1 VIITVNPQLLAMMGL
16 QDFLKTVKKIKSRI
30 NDKLDVAG
38 ILLTMCDVRT
48 NLCKVITE
56 QVTDTFEGQIRIFG
70 SKIPNTV
77 KVGESVYY
85 SEPLL
90 EYAPECKACEA
101 YENLAKELIAYEGK
115 RKIFDAVDLLTE
127 DTSAQVAEI
136 KNGIEQIKIDD
147 IQAFHD
153 HPFHLYEGERLQ
165 DMVQSIKEHGVL
177 NPVIVRKLDKGYE
190 MLSGHNR
197 ANAAKLA
204 GLTEVPAIVKL
215 DLSDEEAYVYVIET
229 NLMQRSFNDLMPSE
243 KAAVMAAHYD
253 KVCCQGKR
261 NDIIRELKILN
272 GEEPDDTCCHNGN
285 KLKSLDVIAYEYGF
299 SSRNA
304 ARYLRLN
311 YLIQPFKNL
320 MDENK
325 IALLAA
331 VDISYLTED
340 EQKMLWDIMVRQGLK
355 IKPAYAEKLRKES
368 GNLTEEKMAEIL
380 EALQIKHSDGNAG
393 VSLKLPKT
401 ICNKYFEGMNS
412 KQMASVVEQALAAW
426 FEGKE
431 DAVV

>member
-1 VIITVNPQLLAMMGL
+1 M
-16 QDFLKTVKKIKSRI
+16 
-30 NDKLDVAG
+30 
-38 ILLTMCDVRT
+38 
-48 NLCKVITE
+48 
-56 QVTDTFEGQIRIFG
+56 
-70 SKIPNTV
+70 
-77 KVGESVYY
+77 
-85 SEPLL
+85 
-90 EYAPECKACEA
+90 KANA
-101 YENLAKELIAYEGK
+101 GK

-127 DTSAQVAEI
+127 DTSAQTAEV
-136 KNGIEQIKIDD
+136 KAENDVKQIKIDD

-204 GLTEVPAIVKL
+204 GLTEVPAIVKA
-215 DLSDEEAYVYVIET
+215 DLPDEEAYVYVIET

-261 NDIIRELKILN
+261 NDIIRELELLN
-272 GEEPDDTCCHNGN
+272 GIESKSTCGHNGH
-285 KLKSLDVIAYEYGF
+285 KLKNRDAMAAEYGF

-311 YLIQPFKNL
+311 YLIQPFKNM

-331 VDISYLTED
+331 VDVSYLTED
-340 EQKMLWDIMVRQGLK
+340 EQKMLWNIVELQGLK
-355 IKPAYAEKLRKES
+355 VKPAYAEKLRKES
-368 GNLTEEKMAEIL
+368 GSLTEEKMAEIL
-380 EALQIKHSDGNAG
+380 EALQVKHSDGNAG
-393 VSLKLPKT
+393 VSLKLPKE

-412 KQMASVVEQALAAW
+412 RQMASVVEQALAAW
-426 FEGKE
+426 FEGKKA
-431 DAVV
+431 AVV

>member
-1 VIITVNPQLLAMMGL
+1 M
-16 QDFLKTVKKIKSRI
+16 
-30 NDKLDVAG
+30 
-38 ILLTMCDVRT
+38 
-48 NLCKVITE
+48 
-56 QVTDTFEGQIRIFG
+56 
-70 SKIPNTV
+70 
-77 KVGESVYY
+77 
-85 SEPLL
+85 
-90 EYAPECKACEA
+90 KANA
-101 YENLAKELIAYEGK
+101 GK

-127 DTSAQVAEI
+127 DTSAQITEVKAE
-136 KNGIEQIKIDD
+136 NGVEQIKIDD

-177 NPVIVRKLDKGYE
+177 NPVIVRKLGKGYE

-204 GLTEVPAIVKL
+204 GLTEVPAIVKA
-215 DLSDEEAYVYVIET
+215 DLPDEEAYVYVIET

-261 NDIIRELKILN
+261 NDIIRELELLN
-272 GEEPDDTCCHNGN
+272 GIEPKSTCGHNGH
-285 KLKSLDVIAYEYGF
+285 KLKSRDAMAAEYGF

-331 VDISYLTED
+331 VDVSYLAEN
-340 EQKMLWDIMVRQGLK
+340 EQNMLWNIVERQGLK
-355 IKPAYAEKLRKES
+355 VKPVYAERLRKAS

-380 EALQIKHSDGNAG
+380 EALQVKHTDGNAG
-393 VSLKLPKT
+393 VSFKLPKS
-401 ICNKYFEGMNS
+401 ICSKYFDGMDS
-412 KQMASVVEQALAAW
+412 KQMAAVVEQALAAW
-426 FEGKE
+426 FDGKE
-431 DAVV
+431 AAVV

>member
-1 VIITVNPQLLAMMGL
+1 M
-16 QDFLKTVKKIKSRI
+16 
-30 NDKLDVAG
+30 
-38 ILLTMCDVRT
+38 
-48 NLCKVITE
+48 
-56 QVTDTFEGQIRIFG
+56 
-70 SKIPNTV
+70 
-77 KVGESVYY
+77 
-85 SEPLL
+85 
-90 EYAPECKACEA
+90 KANA
-101 YENLAKELIAYEGK
+101 GK

-127 DTSAQVAEI
+127 NTSAQTTEVKAE
-136 KNGIEQIKIDD
+136 NGVEQIKIDD
-147 IQAFHD
+147 IQTFHD

-165 DMVQSIKEHGVL
+165 DMVESIREHGVL
-177 NPVIVRKLDKGYE
+177 NPVIVRKLGKGYE

-204 GLTEVPAIVKL
+204 GLTEVPAIVKA
-215 DLSDEEAYVYVIET
+215 DLPDEEAYVYVIET

-261 NDIIRELKILN
+261 NDIIRELELLN
-272 GEEPDDTCCHNGN
+272 GIEPKSTCGHNGH
-285 KLKSLDVIAYEYGF
+285 KLKNRDAMAAEYGF

-331 VDISYLTED
+331 VDVSYLTED
-340 EQKMLWDIMVRQGLK
+340 EQKMLWNIVERQGLRV
-355 IKPAYAEKLRKES
+355 KPAYAEKLRKES
-368 GNLTEEKMAEIL
+368 GTLTEENMAEIL
-380 EALQIKHSDGNAG
+380 EALQVKHSEGNAG
-393 VSLKLPKT
+393 VSLKLPKE
-401 ICNKYFEGMNS
+401 ICNKYFEGMNP

-431 DAVV
+431 AAVV

>member
-1 VIITVNPQLLAMMGL
+1 M
-16 QDFLKTVKKIKSRI
+16 
-30 NDKLDVAG
+30 
-38 ILLTMCDVRT
+38 
-48 NLCKVITE
+48 
-56 QVTDTFEGQIRIFG
+56 
-70 SKIPNTV
+70 
-77 KVGESVYY
+77 
-85 SEPLL
+85 
-90 EYAPECKACEA
+90 KANA
-101 YENLAKELIAYEGK
+101 GK

-127 DTSAQVAEI
+127 DTSAQVTEV
-136 KNGIEQIKIDD
+136 KSGNSVEQIKIDD

-204 GLTEVPAIVKL
+204 DLAEIPAIVKEN
-215 DLSDEEAYVYVIET
+215 LSDEDAYVYVIET

-243 KAAVMAAHYD
+243 KAAVMAAYYD

-320 MDENK
+320 MGENK
-325 IALLAA
+325 IALLATGD
-331 VDISYLTED
+331 VSYLTED
-340 EQKMLWDIMVRQGLK
+340 EQRMLW
-355 IKPAYAEKLRKES
+355 
-368 GNLTEEKMAEIL
+368 EIV
-380 EALQIKHSDGNAG
+380 DGNAG

-412 KQMASVVEQALAAW
+412 QQMASVVEQALAAW
-426 FEGKE
+426 FERKE
-431 DAVV
+431 APVV